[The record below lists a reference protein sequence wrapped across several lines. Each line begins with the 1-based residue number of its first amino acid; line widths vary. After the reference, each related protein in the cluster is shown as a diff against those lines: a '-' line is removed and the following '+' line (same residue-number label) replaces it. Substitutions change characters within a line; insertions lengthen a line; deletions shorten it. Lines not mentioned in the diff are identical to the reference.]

1 MIGMKDKTADTF
13 ITAELG
19 RLEEYLPEWSSLY
32 PAFLARFS
40 PSFHGDQSRW
50 LSAINDLLVN
60 GCSEAA
66 LRKLMP
72 WRKGPWSF
80 GDLTI
85 DTEWRSD
92 WKWARLQPHLSPLS
106 GKRVLDV
113 GCGNGYFGD
122 QILAAG
128 AQVVVGIDPTLLYC
142 MQHLAVATI
151 KGSANNWVLPLTLEE
166 TPRQA
171 CFGTVLSMG
180 VIYHRRDPLDHMHR
194 LFDCTLSGGEVVLE
208 SLIMT
213 GDQNLFPPDRYA
225 RMRNIHVIPTTIQ
238 MIDWLQQ
245 VGYANARVVDITPT
259 SLGEQRSTD
268 WMRFESLQEALDP
281 QDPTRTVEGHQAPV
295 RAMVIAQK
303 P

>member
-1 MIGMKDKTADTF
+1 MKDMKANAF

-19 RLEEYLPEWSSLY
+19 RLGEYLPEWDSLY
-32 PAFLARFS
+32 PTPLARFS

-50 LSAINDLLVN
+50 LSAINDLLVE

-92 WKWARLQPHLSPLS
+92 WKWARLEPHLSSLS

-113 GCGNGYFGD
+113 GCGNGYFGAR
-122 QILAAG
+122 LLEAG
-128 AQVVVGIDPTLLYC
+128 AEAVVGIDPTLLYC
-142 MQHLAVATI
+142 MQHVAVAAI
-151 KGSANNWVLPLTLEE
+151 QGISNNWVLPLTLEE
-166 TPRQA
+166 VPRQA
-171 CFGTVLSMG
+171 YFGTVLSMG
-180 VIYHRRDPLDHMHR
+180 VIYHRRDPIDHMHR
-194 LFDCTLSGGEVVLE
+194 LFDCTMSGGEVVLE

-213 GDQNLFPPDRYA
+213 GDRNLYPADRYA
-225 RMRNIHVIPTTIQ
+225 RMRNIHVIPTTTQ
-238 MIDWLQQ
+238 MIEWLKQA
-245 VGYANARVVDITPT
+245 GYVNARVVDITPT
-259 SLGEQRSTD
+259 TQEEQRSTD
-268 WMRFESLQEALDP
+268 WMRFESLLEALDP
-281 QDPTRTVEGHQAPV
+281 RDPMHTVEGHQAPV
-295 RAMVIAQK
+295 RAIVIAQK